1 MKNMEAPTNL
11 FKATTSMGCNVRLLV
26 NDVCMLKHFAR

>member
-11 FKATTSMGCNVRLLV
+11 FKATVRLLV